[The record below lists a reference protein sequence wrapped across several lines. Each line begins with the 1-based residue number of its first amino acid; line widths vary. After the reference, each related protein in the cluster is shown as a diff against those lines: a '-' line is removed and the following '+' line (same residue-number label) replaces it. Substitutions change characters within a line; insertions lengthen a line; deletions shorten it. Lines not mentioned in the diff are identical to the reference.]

1 MLLNGLVIPVW
12 RYVNLNP
19 RKKSVGD
26 CTVRAIAIATG
37 SAWVDTYL
45 DLCLTGMVMAAMPS
59 VTAWA
64 DTAGMMATCAVMCA
78 VCVTVTA
85 VTRVRRT

>member
-1 MLLNGLVIPVW
+1 MWQYI
-12 RYVNLNP
+12 NLNP

-45 DLCLTGMVMAAMPS
+45 DLCLFGMIMADMPS
-59 VTAWA
+59 VTAWE
-64 DTAGMMATCAVMCA
+64 DTAGMMATCAVMDV
-78 VCVTVTA
+78 VCVTVIA
-85 VTRVRRT
+85 VTMAKRI

>member
-1 MLLNGLVIPVW
+1 MIPVW
-12 RYVNLNP
+12 QYINLNP

-45 DLCLTGMVMAAMPS
+45 DLCLLGMVMADMPS
-59 VTAWA
+59 ATAWA
-64 DTAGMMATCAVMCA
+64 DTAGMMAIFAVMGV

-85 VTRVRRT
+85 VMRAKRT